1 MKKYILVLG
10 FSVCA
15 CFVSLRSNAQADEL
29 AQLILDLEKLAEFK
43 QILSDLKKG
52 YEILFG
58 GYTTIK
64 NIAEGNFNLHK
75 AFLDGLLDVS
85 PAVRNYKRVA
95 DIISYQLQL
104 VKEYKAAL
112 KRFNEYGIF
121 NPDELEYIA
130 TVYANLVDH
139 SLKNLD
145 ALAMVI
151 TAGKARM
158 SDDERITAIN
168 DIFRDMED
176 KLSFLR
182 WFNNSTTVLCV
193 QRIKDGNDV
202 KTMKEL
208 YGIK

>member
-1 MKKYILVLG
+1 MKRVLVLLC
-10 FSVCA
+10 FSICLTG
-15 CFVSLRSNAQADEL
+15 LRSHAQAEEAEQL
-29 AQLILDLEKLAEFK
+29 ALDIEKLAQFK

-75 AFLDGLLDVS
+75 EFLDGLLAVS

-95 DIISYQLQL
+95 DIISYQVTL

-112 KRFNEYGIF
+112 KRFTADGNF
-121 NPDELEYIA
+121 SAAELSYIGE
-130 TVYANLVDH
+130 VYTKLADG

-151 TAGKARM
+151 TAGKTRM
-158 SDDERITAIN
+158 SDDERIRQIDAL
-168 DIFRDMED
+168 FSDMQD
-176 KLSFLR
+176 KVSFLR
-182 WFNNSTTVLCV
+182 WFTGSTAVLSV
-193 QRIKDGNDV
+193 QRQKEFNDIKVSGQLNGV
-202 KTMKEL
+202 R
-208 YGIK
+208 